1 MSATPTRDDTDASA
15 VRPGLSVTPTVAKA
29 QPGRLTDGPY
39 PDRETSPSP
48 DAPTLSRPSLMTRLR
63 HYAEAMIAFAV
74 AFQRRAPRLIGVL
87 RAVYYP
93 VALIV
98 VAFIGWQA
106 MRRIDLSTVRWG
118 PMALSYL
125 FALVWWLC
133 LASGWSTLTRERVE
147 VGPMRAW
154 CKTQVARYV
163 PGGFW
168 APVARATTVQGRVRD
183 RVAAVGAENVIV
195 LCIALG
201 VGGAWACIHRPVWLP
216 LIAVAILPMFGI
228 RWLERRSKVTR
239 RAVMR
244 TSIVYAVGFVA
255 YGISGLLAQIAVT
268 GLQDPTYP
276 LYVAAATCI
285 AWAVGLV
292 VVFAPGG
299 VGVRELVYIWMLTGL
314 YPSADVKAAAIL
326 SRLVAVA
333 AEFTVLAIISR
344 PQFRRARA
352 ARGEPVDEGVPAP

>member
-1 MSATPTRDDTDASA
+1 VVEPEAAAD
-15 VRPGLSVTPTVAKA
+15 VAA
-29 QPGRLTDGPY
+29 PVEAR
-39 PDRETSPSP
+39 
-48 DAPTLSRPSLMTRLR
+48 PTLSTKPKRPGGRPKPQSQLTRLR
-63 HYAEAMIAFAV
+63 IRAEAVMARLQ
-74 AFQRRAPRLIGVL
+74 AFQGRVPRLIALL
-87 RAVYYP
+87 RNIYYP
-93 VALIV
+93 IALLLVAY
-98 VAFIGWQA
+98 IGYQA
-106 MRRIDLSTVRWG
+106 LRKIDLSTVRWG
-118 PMALSYL
+118 PMVAAYF
-125 FALVWWLC
+125 FALIWWLS
-133 LASGWSTLTRERVE
+133 LSMGWSMLTREGYH

-168 APVARATTVQGRVRD
+168 APVARATTVTGRVRD
-183 RVAAVGAENVIV
+183 RVAAVFAENVIV

-201 VGGAWACIHRPVWLP
+201 VGGLWACIHRPLWLP
-216 LIAVAILPMFGI
+216 LIAVAVLPMIGI

-239 RAVMR
+239 RAVLR
-244 TSIVYAVGFVA
+244 TSMTYAVGFVA

-268 GLQDPTYP
+268 GLQRPTYP

-299 VGVRELVYIWMLTGL
+299 VGVRELVYIWMLSGL
-314 YPSADVKAAAIL
+314 YPSADVKAAAIV

-344 PQFRRARA
+344 PQFHRR
-352 ARGEPVDEGVPAP
+352 RGEPADVLDLADDDVATQPS